1 MAILASLV
9 VHILSFVGWQHR
21 TVLGRMAFFR
31 PLVKVLTAAPVH
43 RPKVLPATP
52 TITFVQEPAPQRQFI
67 ETDTSQ
73 VTGEEPKNARFYSDN
88 STMAANPQNPSGK
101 DGDTPYLDGSETRML
116 STANVRPQ
124 PPGAP
129 AAPPATP
136 QPVTQKPAE
145 PVKELAATG
154 MKVVEE
160 KKETPEEKP
169 VTPPARKT
177 VAGSNSRRELAAAK
191 SRATSL
197 GVRRLGVEA
206 LNVASSPFGAYDK
219 ALIYAVQ
226 SRWYEVLNTQ
236 RMDTH
241 TGTVELKFDLLADGS
256 VANMEMKANSAG
268 PALGLYC
275 QKAVVESAPFAP
287 LPEDLQRLIGGDSR
301 EIIFTFYY

>member
-1 MAILASLV
+1 MAILVSLV
-9 VHILSFVGWQHR
+9 LHILSFVGWQHR

-241 TGTVELKFDLLADGS
+241 AGTVELKFDLLADGS

-287 LPEDLQRLIGGDSR
+287 LPEDLKRLIGGDSR

>member
-241 TGTVELKFDLLADGS
+241 AGTVELKFDLLADGS

-287 LPEDLQRLIGGDSR
+287 LPEDLKRLIGGDSR